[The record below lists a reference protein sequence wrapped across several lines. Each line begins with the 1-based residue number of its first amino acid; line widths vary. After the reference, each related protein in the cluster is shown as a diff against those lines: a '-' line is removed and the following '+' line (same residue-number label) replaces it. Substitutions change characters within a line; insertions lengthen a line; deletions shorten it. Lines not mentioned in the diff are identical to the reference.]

1 VEGGPR
7 DENARWGMGDAV
19 LGTIGSLV
27 VANVVAIV
35 AFSVSHTPADQTD
48 AIPLWAVAL
57 LELPLWA
64 VLIGVAWRTTT
75 RKGAGSLVDD
85 FGLRFAWR
93 DVPIGLAVGF
103 AAQLAIGF
111 VLLPIY
117 ELFGVD
123 THDVGKVARDLTD
136 RARNPVG
143 VIALTIVVV
152 GVAPVVEELFYR
164 GVWLRAAE
172 RRWGTVTGI
181 VVSATVF
188 GVMHLQ
194 PIDTPA
200 LIGFGLVAG
209 WLATRYRRLGPA
221 IWAHVAFNLTAVV
234 ALLHK

>member
-1 VEGGPR
+1 
-7 DENARWGMGDAV
+7 MGDAV

-27 VANVVAIV
+27 AANVVAGI
-35 AFSVSHTPADQTD
+35 AFAVSHTPADKTD
-48 AIPLWAVAL
+48 LIPLWAVAL

-64 VLIGVAWRTTT
+64 VLIGVAWWTT
-75 RKGAGSLVDD
+75 RTKGSGDLVSD
-85 FGLRFAWR
+85 FGLRFKWR

-103 AAQLAIGF
+103 AAQLAIGAI
-111 VLLPIY
+111 LLPIY
-117 ELFGVD
+117 RLVGVD
-123 THDVGKVARDLTD
+123 THDVGKVARNLTD
-136 RARNPVG
+136 RARSPIG

-152 GVAPVVEELFYR
+152 AIAPVVEELFYR

-172 RRWGTVTGI
+172 RRWGTVAGI

-200 LIGFGLVAG
+200 LIGFGLVVG
-209 WLATRYRRLGPA
+209 WLAAKYRRLGPA
-221 IWAHVAFNLTAVV
+221 VFAHVAFNLTAVV